1 VKIMRFLAILVVVGF
16 LIAACSSSDSDDGG
30 TTGGSGDTPAPAA
43 TADSSSKDDES
54 SSKEDVKEE
63 EAKEAKEEEEDKP
76 AVSSSKIWLDAFDWN
91 CSSNWTD
98 RDGALGL
105 KAYSGSGTCKT
116 EFPGAPGTYQLV
128 LTAQTE
134 FDGKS
139 PYKLSINGNQVANGE
154 YPLSSPL
161 GCDCPTDDWR
171 DVCPDRN
178 RDIDLGS
185 HELNTGDTLTFWG
198 DDVYPCGSH
207 GSYTKWHG
215 ITAIKR

>member
-1 VKIMRFLAILVVVGF
+1 MKIMRFLAILVVVGF
-16 LIAACSSSDSDDGG
+16 LIAACGSSDDDGGG
-30 TTGGSGDTPAPAA
+30 TTGGSGDTQAPAA

-54 SSKEDVKEE
+54 SSSKEDVKEE
-63 EAKEAKEEEEDKP
+63 EVKEDKP
-76 AVSSSKIWLDAFDWN
+76 AVSSTKIWMDAFDWN

-105 KAYSGSGTCKT
+105 KAYSGSGTCKI
-116 EFPGAPGTYQLV
+116 EFPGVPGTYQLV

-139 PYKLSINGNQVANGE
+139 PYKLSINGTQVANGE

-178 RDIDLGS
+178 KEINLGRY
-185 HELNTGDTLTFWG
+185 ELNTGDTLTFWG